1 MFLFYR
7 ILINLILL
15 LSPIIV
21 LIRLLQKKVGEEVTM
36 MCHGQVA
43 YENAVKASQILFGR
57 STADDL
63 KTLDEQTFLDVFE
76 GVPQAEIQKTD
87 LENGLEIV
95 EALNEK
101 SGFLKS
107 NGEARRALKE
117 NSISVNKE
125 KVKDDFV
132 LGSKDLIAD
141 KFVLLQRG
149 KRNYFLLKV
158 V

>member
-1 MFLFYR
+1 M
-7 ILINLILL
+7 I
-15 LSPIIV
+15 
-21 LIRLLQKKVGEEVTM
+21 
-36 MCHGQVA
+36 
-43 YENAVKASQILFGR
+43 SQILFGR

-76 GVPQAEIQKTD
+76 GVPQAEID
-87 LENGLEIV
+87 RSALENGLDIV

-132 LGSKDLIAD
+132 LGTKDLIAD